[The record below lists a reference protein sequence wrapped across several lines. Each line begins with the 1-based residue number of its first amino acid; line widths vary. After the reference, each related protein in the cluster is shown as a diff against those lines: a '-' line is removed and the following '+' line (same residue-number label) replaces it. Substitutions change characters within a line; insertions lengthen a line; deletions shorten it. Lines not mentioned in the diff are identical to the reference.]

1 MAHSGTKLM
10 LFELSRDMQSTYYG
24 HGRKWPSI
32 TIIQYRGSI
41 SWWHHQMETF
51 SALLAICVGNS
62 PVPGEFPHKGQW
74 RGALMSSLICARIN
88 GWVNNRKAG
97 DLRRNGA
104 HYDVIVMKSGYINYM
119 KVTVLTICR
128 ACRYHLMASLIARFM
143 GPTWSSPGASR
154 TQVGPIWATWKLLS
168 GLLQICCKSSVYVM
182 K

>member
-1 MAHSGTKLM
+1 MAFNYNNPIQGIYIMMTSSNGNIFRVT
-10 LFELSRDMQSTYYG
+10 G
-24 HGRKWPSI
+24 H
-32 TIIQYRGSI
+32 
-41 SWWHHQMETF
+41 F
-51 SALLAICVGNS
+51 C
-62 PVPGEFPHKGQW
+62 GEFTGPRWIPAQ
-74 RGALMSSLICARIN
+74 RPVMRSLMSSLICARIN

-128 ACRYHLMASLIARFM
+128 ACRYHLMAFLIARFM

-154 TQVGPIWATWKLLS
+154 TQVGPMWATWKLLS